1 LLLVV
6 NVAQAHGDFAKLKDF
21 IETYR
26 EFPWGVAGVLV
37 QGELTRALL

>member
-1 LLLVV
+1 MVRSRDDK
-6 NVAQAHGDFAKLKDF
+6 QAYFAKLKDF